1 LISMG
6 TRPAAADRSAHG
18 RVSALSGNLLV
29 KGPDD
34 DDWSY
39 LERNAVVSDG
49 DLVWADDD
57 SLAELDMEQGAWLRL
72 GPDTRVDV
80 RRLPPDGDLRLQRGS
95 VYVDLSG
102 DVREAVAVR
111 TAAGDVVVEGGSLAR
126 VDVEKDDDVRV
137 VVRRGQVIARPDGR
151 EPQRARA

>member
-1 LISMG
+1 MAVIQQPVTGAEPRRREPHRGHGRTATAFPRACTHLLSATTASCEFRRSVNNIDRRPLFLVLTFLSLISRG

-80 RRLPPDGDLRLQRGS
+80 RRLPPDGDLR
-95 VYVDLSG
+95 
-102 DVREAVAVR
+102 
-111 TAAGDVVVEGGSLAR
+111 
-126 VDVEKDDDVRV
+126 
-137 VVRRGQVIARPDGR
+137 
-151 EPQRARA
+151 